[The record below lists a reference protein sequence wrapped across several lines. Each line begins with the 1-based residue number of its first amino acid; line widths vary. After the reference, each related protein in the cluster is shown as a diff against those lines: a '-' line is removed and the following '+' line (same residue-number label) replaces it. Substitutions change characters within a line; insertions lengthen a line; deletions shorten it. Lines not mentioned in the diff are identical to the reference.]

1 MLKLIC
7 CLAAFFVQGLTY
19 LSMGVLLTKSLKSE
33 KNRALL
39 AVVMGFFATHVVFE
53 AVALPMI
60 ISLRP
65 LSNLTVV
72 WGVFS
77 VAVILLSILCDVKF
91 WTQSITRAREAI
103 ASATGGEKAVFILLA
118 AVLLF
123 QVVHMAFYREGSP
136 DSAYYIGTVST
147 AVYTDTMGR
156 FNPYTG
162 APYTE
167 MKIRYIFSAYPMFQA
182 VMCQMFKIPAL
193 MQTWLVMSETVVLF
207 SNAIFYLIGRQLFPK
222 SRVKACL
229 VVLGAFLVEFGATTI
244 FTTGQFLMHRT
255 YEGKAVLAAV
265 ILPMLVYCLLRI
277 LDNPSGR
284 NWLFFWLVSTSGFVI
299 SMSALFIIPVA
310 VSALL
315 IPYILFNRR
324 WKAIIP
330 YALCLMPYVIVGAA
344 YLAGI
349 KGVYSI
355 LA

>member
-7 CLAAFFVQGLTY
+7 CLAAFLVQGLTY
-19 LSMGVLLTKSLKSE
+19 LGMGVLLTKSLKSE

-39 AVVMGFFATHVVFE
+39 AIVTGFFATHVVFE

-65 LSNLTVV
+65 LSNLTVI

-77 VAVILLSILCDVKF
+77 VAVIFLSILCDIRF
-91 WTQSITRAREAI
+91 WTQSMTRAREAI
-103 ASATGGEKAVFILLA
+103 SSATGGEKIVFFLLA
-118 AVLLF
+118 VVLIF

-162 APYTE
+162 APYSE
-167 MKIRYIFSAYPMFQA
+167 MKIRYIFSAYPMYQA
-182 VMCQMFKIPAL
+182 VMCQIFKIPAL
-193 MQTWLVMSETVVLF
+193 MQTWLVMSETVVLL
-207 SNAIFYLIGRQLFPK
+207 SNGIFYLMGRQLFPK

-229 VVLGAFLVEFGATTI
+229 MVFGAFIVEFGTTTI
-244 FTTGQFLMHRT
+244 FSAGQFLMHRT
-255 YEGKAVLAAV
+255 YEGKAVLAAI
-265 ILPMLVYCLLRI
+265 ILPMMVYCLLRI
-277 LDNPSGR
+277 LENASPR

-299 SMSALFIIPVA
+299 SMSSLFVIPVA

-315 IPYILFNRR
+315 IPYIICNRQ

-330 YALCLMPYVIVGAA
+330 YVLCLLPYMIVGAA

-349 KGVYSI
+349 KGMYTI
-355 LA
+355 QA